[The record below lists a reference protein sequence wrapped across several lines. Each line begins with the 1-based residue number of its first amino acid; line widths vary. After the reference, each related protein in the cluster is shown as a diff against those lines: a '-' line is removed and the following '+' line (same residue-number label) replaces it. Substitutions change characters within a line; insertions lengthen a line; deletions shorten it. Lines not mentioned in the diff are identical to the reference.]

1 MCQRKE
7 DRGSKGRL
15 WRDSN
20 ETDQET
26 GKIQVGGG
34 GLTSA
39 MVFALLTTSMKPDFG
54 PVAMQPYGMRQRSDK
69 PSSSQSYRQRQL
81 EPPREREGKRGRKR
95 EGRREREGGREREGE
110 GGREIGH
117 QLIDNSTCSPSR
129 YLQQH
134 EARHSPIHTVSHAL
148 CDPDRLGGCGLL
160 VFSCIIHTLQ
170 YLLKERE
177 HPQSDHVLSEVVPQL
192 EDQSSGALGQD

>member
-7 DRGSKGRL
+7 NRGSKGRL

-26 GKIQVGGG
+26 GKIQVGG

-69 PSSSQSYRQRQL
+69 PSSSQSCRERQL
-81 EPPREREGKRGRKR
+81 EPPREREGEGGRGRERKGRREREGRKER
-95 EGRREREGGREREGE
+95 EGRREREGGRGKEREG
-110 GGREIGH
+110 GRGRE
-117 QLIDNSTCSPSR
+117 R
-129 YLQQH
+129 
-134 EARHSPIHTVSHAL
+134 
-148 CDPDRLGGCGLL
+148 DR
-160 VFSCIIHTLQ
+160 
-170 YLLKERE
+170 
-177 HPQSDHVLSEVVPQL
+177 
-192 EDQSSGALGQD
+192 SSGN